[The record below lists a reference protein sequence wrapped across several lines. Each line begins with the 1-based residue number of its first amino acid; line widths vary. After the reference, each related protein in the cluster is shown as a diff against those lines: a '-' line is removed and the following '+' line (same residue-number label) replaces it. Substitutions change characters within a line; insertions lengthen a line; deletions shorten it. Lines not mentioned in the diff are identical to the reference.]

1 MAWYLSFREGN
12 QQKNKTKSDS
22 RCFFALAPAT
32 RIWFSSSRKL
42 TTVRLDLKTID
53 RAWPTFWAGQLGAES
68 CFLMLMLLIHLS
80 IHLRFIQYLR
90 IKINIDKFHKSI
102 LIHWCLYSVENWF
115 YKWILSTT
123 ISLKERVW
131 PYIYTYISHTFL
143 LYINYLSHDGMVFS
157 QAGRVRSVFSS
168 AKDVWTGYRI
178 G

>member
-12 QQKNKTKSDS
+12 QQKTKQNQIPV
-22 RCFFALAPAT
+22 A
-32 RIWFSSSRKL
+32 SSP
-42 TTVRLDLKTID
+42 
-53 RAWPTFWAGQLGAES
+53 WHQQLGFDSALVAS
-68 CFLMLMLLIHLS
+68 WPQSDWTSKPSTGPGRLSGPVSSVLRAVFLMLMLLIHLS

-131 PYIYTYISHTFL
+131 PYIYIYI
-143 LYINYLSHDGMVFS
+143 
-157 QAGRVRSVFSS
+157 
-168 AKDVWTGYRI
+168 RI
-178 G
+178 YHIHFCCI